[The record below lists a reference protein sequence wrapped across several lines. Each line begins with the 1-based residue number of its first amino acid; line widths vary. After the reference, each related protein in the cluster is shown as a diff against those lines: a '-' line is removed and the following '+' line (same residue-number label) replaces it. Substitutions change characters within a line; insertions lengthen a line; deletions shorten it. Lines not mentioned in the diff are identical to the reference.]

1 MEIQA
6 ATFNHIKDLAMTVVI
21 IGEKN
26 SSMENDLNKDKKVT
40 ISADVHK
47 DIKTNQQ
54 IKAPQTL
61 NETSNP
67 VVPNLS
73 LSPFEVSIRNW

>member
-6 ATFNHIKDLAMTVVI
+6 ATFNHIKDLAMTMVI

-26 SSMENDLNKDKKVT
+26 SSMENDLTRDKKVK

-47 DIKTNQQ
+47 EVKTIQQ
-54 IKAPQTL
+54 IKSPQKF
-61 NETSNP
+61 NETSKP

-73 LSPFEVSIRNW
+73 LSPFEVSLQK

>member
-26 SSMENDLNKDKKVT
+26 SSMENDITRDKKVT

-47 DIKTNQQ
+47 EVKTIQQ
-54 IKAPQTL
+54 IKSPQKL
-61 NETSNP
+61 NENSKT

-73 LSPFEVSIRNW
+73 LSPFEVSIQK